1 MSHISCGGPQ
11 QVDKRTIATGRG
23 RGVVGT
29 PPPCTL
35 PQGPVGTISP
45 GAPPSPLC
53 DTRALTE
60 EFPTPRAL
68 AALRDSPTVMYSPL
82 TRDTRA
88 HHCHTGRDAELSS
101 YPPMLPSLRS
111 ELPVP
116 QG

>member
-1 MSHISCGGPQ
+1 MSHISHGDPQ
-11 QVDKRTIATGRG
+11 QVDKRTRATARG
-23 RGVVGT
+23 RGVIST
-29 PPPCTL
+29 APPRTI

-88 HHCHTGRDAELSS
+88 HHCHTAELSS

-111 ELPVP
+111 ELPFP

>member
-1 MSHISCGGPQ
+1 M
-11 QVDKRTIATGRG
+11 DKRTRATARG
-23 RGVVGT
+23 RGVISAA
-29 PPPCTL
+29 PPCTI
-35 PQGPVGTISP
+35 PQGPVAAPTLL
-45 GAPPSPLC
+45 APPSPLC

-88 HHCHTGRDAELSS
+88 HHCHTAELSS